1 MHFYKNVAKTKIVYV
16 YVPEKTPEEDPTG
29 QKQRK
34 IALYIDD
41 RKTIWLDL
49 NDVPWAVQFLYV
61 QNMLK
66 GVALVH
72 ADSSGPGGSSSPGC
86 KSCSSRASST
96 RGDGESQ
103 FGGDEAA
110 SSRCDGESQ
119 LQADVVPF

>member
-1 MHFYKNVAKTKIVYV
+1 MTQIIYA
-16 YVPEKTPEEDPTG
+16 YVPEKTLEEDPTG

-49 NDVPWAVQFLYV
+49 SDVPWAAQFLYA

-86 KSCSSRASST
+86 KSCSSRSSSI
-96 RGDGESQ
+96 RGDGESE

-119 LQADVVPF
+119 PQEEAIRF